1 MQLFALYIYEN
12 EQPMSVRKSNVTLPW
27 DIYQWR
33 HYPDA
38 LPAYKTKANST
49 QTQMFSLG
57 SLEGLQSSGVW
68 MTQMTCKMTAS
79 LRSTTNVPAR
89 VLKGLFWHFEKNAW
103 KIRTFNKHKKF
114 NKGYYISILLECI
127 KSRTCNPKN
136 GLTIL
141 HNNKLG
147 FNEKTLATKEKTF

>member
-1 MQLFALYIYEN
+1 MLGTVHSLKMQLFALYIYEN

-57 SLEGLQSSGVW
+57 SLEGLQLSGVW

-89 VLKGLFWHFEKNAW
+89 VLKGLFWHFERTLEKFVHLINIKNST
-103 KIRTFNKHKKF
+103 KVT
-114 NKGYYISILLECI
+114 ISL
-127 KSRTCNPKN
+127 SY
-136 GLTIL
+136 
-141 HNNKLG
+141 
-147 FNEKTLATKEKTF
+147 